1 MKKAAIT
8 ILFLLGML
16 ILLVSAV
23 CSCSRVQYVPLPS
36 FSQVK
41 DSVNLIDSV
50 SMRYKEVKV
59 DSVRIKDS
67 TVIVQDKDGNII
79 MEKYYRET
87 ERYRSLEKDYNELMR
102 RYESLKAEKRD
113 SVPVP
118 YPVEKELSRWQKLK
132 MDVGGIAIVVVL
144 LALAASG
151 VWLFLRLRKR

>member
-16 ILLVSAV
+16 VLLASAV

-36 FSQVK
+36 VSQVK

-50 SMRYKEVKV
+50 SIRYEVVKV

-87 ERYRSLEKDYNELMR
+87 ERYRSLENDYNELKR

-132 MDVGGIAIVVVL
+132 MDAGGIAIVVVL

>member
-16 ILLVSAV
+16 ILLASAV

-36 FSQVK
+36 VSQVK

-50 SMRYKEVKV
+50 SIRYEVAKV

-87 ERYRSLEKDYNELMR
+87 ERYRSLENDYNELKR

-132 MDVGGIAIVVVL
+132 MDAGGIAIVVVL

-151 VWLFLRLRKR
+151 VWLFLRLRRR

>member
-8 ILFLLGML
+8 ILFLFGML
-16 ILLVSAV
+16 ILLASAV
-23 CSCSRVQYVPLPS
+23 CSCSRVQYIPLPS
-36 FSQVK
+36 VSQVK

-50 SMRYKEVKV
+50 SIRYEVVKV

-87 ERYRSLEKDYNELMR
+87 ERYRSLENDYNELKR

-118 YPVEKELSRWQKLK
+118 YPIEKELSRWQKLK
-132 MDVGGIAIVVVL
+132 MDAGGIAIVVIL
-144 LALAASG
+144 LALAAAG

>member
-1 MKKAAIT
+1 MKKADIT
-8 ILFLLGML
+8 IFFLLGML
-16 ILLVSAV
+16 MLLASAV

-36 FSQVK
+36 VSQVK

-50 SMRYKEVKV
+50 SIRYEVAKV

-87 ERYRSLEKDYNELMR
+87 ERYRSLENDYNELKR

-132 MDVGGIAIVVVL
+132 MDAGGIAIVVVL

-151 VWLFLRLRKR
+151 VWLFLRLRRR

>member
-1 MKKAAIT
+1 M
-8 ILFLLGML
+8 FLLGML
-16 ILLVSAV
+16 ILLASAV

-36 FSQVK
+36 VSQVK

-87 ERYRSLEKDYNELMR
+87 ERYRSLENDYNELKR

-132 MDVGGIAIVVVL
+132 MDAGGIAIVVVL

>member
-1 MKKAAIT
+1 M
-8 ILFLLGML
+8 FLLGML
-16 ILLVSAV
+16 ILLASAV

-36 FSQVK
+36 VSQVK

-50 SMRYKEVKV
+50 SIRYEVAKV

-87 ERYRSLEKDYNELMR
+87 ERYRSLENDYNELKR

-132 MDVGGIAIVVVL
+132 MDAGGIAIVVVL

-151 VWLFLRLRKR
+151 VWLFLRLRRR

>member
-1 MKKAAIT
+1 M
-8 ILFLLGML
+8 FLLGML
-16 ILLVSAV
+16 ILLASAV

-36 FSQVK
+36 VSQVK

-50 SMRYKEVKV
+50 SIRYEVAKV

-87 ERYRSLEKDYNELMR
+87 ERYRSLENDYNELKR

-132 MDVGGIAIVVVL
+132 IDVGGIAIVAVL
-144 LALAASG
+144 LALAAAG
-151 VWLFLRLRKR
+151 VWLFLRLRRR

>member
-1 MKKAAIT
+1 M
-8 ILFLLGML
+8 FLLGML

-87 ERYRSLEKDYNELMR
+87 ERYRSLEPCLI
-102 RYESLKAEKRD
+102 
-113 SVPVP
+113 P
-118 YPVEKELSRWQKLK
+118 
-132 MDVGGIAIVVVL
+132 
-144 LALAASG
+144 
-151 VWLFLRLRKR
+151 

>member
-1 MKKAAIT
+1 M
-8 ILFLLGML
+8 FLLGML
-16 ILLVSAV
+16 ILLASAV

-36 FSQVK
+36 VSQVK

-50 SMRYKEVKV
+50 SIRYEVVKV

-87 ERYRSLEKDYNELMR
+87 ERYRSLENDYNELRR

-132 MDVGGIAIVVVL
+132 MDVGGIAIVAVL
-144 LALAASG
+144 LALAAAG
-151 VWLFLRLRKR
+151 VLLFLRMRRR

>member
-1 MKKAAIT
+1 M
-8 ILFLLGML
+8 FLLGML

>member
-1 MKKAAIT
+1 M
-8 ILFLLGML
+8 FLLGML
-16 ILLVSAV
+16 VLLASAV

-36 FSQVK
+36 VSQVK

-50 SMRYKEVKV
+50 SIHYEVVKV

-87 ERYRSLEKDYNELMR
+87 ERYRSLENDYNELRR

-132 MDVGGIAIVVVL
+132 MDVGGIAIVAVL
-144 LALAASG
+144 LALAAAG
-151 VWLFLRLRKR
+151 VWLFLRLRRR

>member
-16 ILLVSAV
+16 ILLASAV

-36 FSQVK
+36 VSQVK

-50 SMRYKEVKV
+50 SIRYEVVKV

-87 ERYRSLEKDYNELMR
+87 ERYRSLENDYNELRR

-132 MDVGGIAIVVVL
+132 MDVGGIAIVAVL
-144 LALAASG
+144 LALAAAG
-151 VWLFLRLRKR
+151 VLLFLRMRRR